1 MDIILK
7 TIDGLEPIVLQE
19 VKSSKKILP
28 GTIQAKVSNPEKLK
42 KLRSITKVYI
52 LIKKF
57 KFKDKKEILNQKLNL
72 KKYLKNSF
80 LVRCNREGKHSFK
93 SIDLEKEFGA
103 KILKNN
109 KIKVDFKNPETI
121 IYIDIINN
129 DCLIGIDLTPTSL
142 AKRDYKVKV
151 TSQTLN
157 SCIAYALTKFAKW
170 KPSETLLDPFC
181 KSGDIVIEA
190 ALSTNKKTKIY
201 AIDNY
206 TKPVEI
212 NSKLAKV
219 KINIQKAGL
228 DWLDTLFKK
237 NSVDKIITSPPIIT
251 EFNKKEMDII
261 YKEFFNNSN
270 YILKKTGAITI
281 ITTTPEQIR
290 EYAKEY
296 KFKINKEYNI
306 NLGSMNYMVLILN
319 KNGKR

>member
-1 MDIILK
+1 MDVILK

-28 GTIQAKVSNPEKLK
+28 GTIQAKVSNSEKLK
-42 KLRSITKVYI
+42 KLMSITKVYI

-80 LVRCNREGKHSFK
+80 LVRCEREGTHKFN
-93 SIDLEKEFGA
+93 SIDIERELGA
-103 KILKNN
+103 KLFKNY
-109 KIKVDFKNPETI
+109 KIKVDFKAPETI
-121 IYIDIINN
+121 VYVDIIENN
-129 DCLIGIDLTPTSL
+129 CLIGIDLTPKPLS
-142 AKRDYKVKV
+142 KRDYKVKT

-170 KPSETLLDPFC
+170 KPSEVLLDPFC

-201 AIDNY
+201 AIDSY

-219 KINIQKAGL
+219 KINIQKAEL

-237 NSVDKIITSPPIIT
+237 NSVGKIITSPPIIT

-261 YKEFFNNSN
+261 YKEFFNNSS
-270 YILKKTGAITI
+270 YILKKTGLLTI

-290 EYAKEY
+290 NYAKEY

-306 NLGSMNYMVLILN
+306 KLGDLNYKVLIF
-319 KNGKR
+319 KK